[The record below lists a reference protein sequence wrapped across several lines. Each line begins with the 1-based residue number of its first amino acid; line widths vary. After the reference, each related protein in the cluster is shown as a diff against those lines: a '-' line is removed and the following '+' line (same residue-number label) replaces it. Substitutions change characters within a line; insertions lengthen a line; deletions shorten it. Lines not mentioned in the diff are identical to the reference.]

1 MKIKSRII
9 VTLLLVLTFIITLS
23 FHLNIMGSASSLKE
37 SISQIIRTHRIPYCN
52 IALINNG
59 TVEYESL
66 TLNGEELSQKHLF
79 LSGQITE
86 ILTGISLNILFS
98 KGILSPDDKITKFYP
113 WLTFTY
119 ENAPVEITI
128 SQLASHSSG
137 IPLHTQGELYGND
150 YDGMLRTAMHGVSG
164 SSLNFM
170 PGTAYRNIQTDYAI
184 LAFIIEKVTGST
196 WSEYVTKNVIQPL
209 GLKNTYIGYDNVPK
223 NAKIIGGSRTCALF
237 IIDYDI
243 KLNSANSPSKG
254 MLTCCEDLVRLI
266 RILSGEIDIPQ
277 NSEQPEYISQAVE
290 MLMTNNFCA
299 FSPAETGS
307 DAFFGG
313 IFFSKEPGTFYLS
326 GQMENFSTSI
336 RFCTADNQGIDQS
349 IRQNAD
355 HAIKQGIIVQC
366 SGMKAPAAK
375 ILENCQKQLEE
386 KDDFL
391 LSFISTE
398 TLDIINT
405 FLCIIVIYLCV
416 LNIISIKT
424 PRKKGY
430 SKIRVVAGI
439 TFTLL
444 YMACT
449 ALFPFY
455 LDCTYSMIFWES
467 VLMITVFIGLSQILG
482 IISLCRIIKKRKGA
496 RKKAGYNTVSGSY
509 YS

>member
-9 VTLLLVLTFIITLS
+9 VTLLLILTFIITLS
-23 FHLNIMGSASSLKE
+23 FHLNIGGSATSLKE
-37 SISQIIRTHRIPYCN
+37 SISQIIITHRIPYCN

-66 TLNGEELSQKHLF
+66 SLNGEELSQNHLF

-86 ILTGISLNILFS
+86 ILTGISLNILFN

-113 WLTFTY
+113 WLTFNY
-119 ENAPVEITI
+119 ENAPVDITI
-128 SQLASHSSG
+128 RQLASHSSG

-164 SSLNFM
+164 STLNFI
-170 PGTAYRNIQTDYAI
+170 PGTAYRNVQTDYAI

-196 WSEYVTKNVIQPL
+196 WSEYVTENVIQPL
-209 GLKNTYIGYDNVPK
+209 GLTNTYIGYNSVPK
-223 NAKIIGGSRTCALF
+223 NAKITGGSRTCALF
-237 IIDYDI
+237 ILDYDI

-254 MLTCCEDLVRLI
+254 MLTCSEDLVRLI
-266 RILSGEIDIPQ
+266 RILSGEIDITQ
-277 NSEQPEYISQAVE
+277 ISEQSRDISKAVQ

-307 DAFFGG
+307 DAYFGG
-313 IFFSKEPGTFYLS
+313 IFFSKDPETFYLN
-326 GQMENFSTSI
+326 GEMENFSTSI
-336 RFCTADNQGIDQS
+336 RFCTSANRSVEQNINQSANHG
-349 IRQNAD
+349 
-355 HAIKQGIIVQC
+355 IKQGIIVQC
-366 SGMKAPAAK
+366 SGMKAPSAK
-375 ILENCQKQLEE
+375 ILENCQKQLDD

-416 LNIISIKT
+416 SNIVSIKA

-430 SKIRVVAGI
+430 SKIRVVTSI
-439 TFTLL
+439 TLTLL

-455 LDCTYSMIFWES
+455 LDCTYSMIFSES
-467 VLMITVFIGLSQILG
+467 VLMITVFICLSQILG
-482 IISLCRIIKKRKGA
+482 IISLCRIIKNRRGA
-496 RKKAGYNTVSGSY
+496 RKKAGYSSVSGSY